1 MRDLGELRRRLAEVR
16 IILRLDEADLGEVI
30 DELLEAGR
38 AAGLNPERRAEGYAL
53 APSRL
58 AAALG
63 LPHLRIGFLDNLLMI
78 WVRAPHSLDDLL
90 CEIAGLSAEKLYEMI
105 LSGARGMAE
114 TLRRHFEEDD
124 VLQISLPAG

>member
-1 MRDLGELRRRLAEVR
+1 MKDLEELRRRLAEIR
-16 IILRLDEADLGEVI
+16 IVLRLDEGDPEEII

-63 LPHLRIGFLDNLLMI
+63 LPHLRIGLLDSLLMI

-90 CEIAGLSAEKLYEMI
+90 CEVAGLSAEKLYEMI
-105 LSGARGMAE
+105 LSGARRMAE
-114 TLRRHFEEDD
+114 VLRRYFEEGDA
-124 VLQISLPAG
+124 LQITLPKG